1 VSVSAYFFVG
11 GKKLEWPNIQKVDTV
26 TKWMRLEHTYYEES
40 DKKTHTYKITRILL
54 GLVLL
59 FGIGF
64 LGGFFGMG
72 AGWALTP
79 VQNLGLGV
87 PLKAATA
94 NSGII
99 LGMVDCVAV
108 WPYMLAG
115 GIIPLFVVP
124 WLSGQVVGG
133 YLGAFALVKAKVT
146 IIRYI
151 LIGIMLFSSFVL
163 ITDGFAR
170 LGLMARVPGEISL
183 AVFLVIMVVDI
194 VVIVRMQKKSQ
205 REREDGQTAT

>member
-1 VSVSAYFFVG
+1 VVAVYFFVG
-11 GKKLEWPNIQKVDTV
+11 GRKLEWPNVQNVDAI
-26 TKWMRLEHTYYEES
+26 TKWMGMEHTYYEES
-40 DKKTHTYKITRILL
+40 DDTVYTYKIRRILL
-54 GLVLL
+54 GLVCV

-79 VQNLGLGV
+79 VQNLALGV
-87 PLKAATA
+87 PLKAAAA

-115 GIIPLFVVP
+115 GIIPLFVLP

-133 YLGAFALVKAKVT
+133 YLGALALVKAKVT
-146 IIRYI
+146 VVRFI
-151 LIGIMLFSSFVL
+151 LIGIMVFTSFGLV
-163 ITDGFAR
+163 TDGLAK
-170 LGLMARVPGEISL
+170 LSLMAKVPGQFSL
-183 AVFLVIMVVDI
+183 GVFLAIMVIDAFI
-194 VVIVRMQKKSQ
+194 IFRQQKK
-205 REREDGQTAT
+205 EAGEK